1 MRGADAKQSSMLCL
15 LSPEL
20 RVPADHPL
28 RGIRKIADTVLADM
42 SPLFDEMYAGIGRP
56 SVPPE
61 RLLKGMLL
69 MALYTVR
76 SERQLCEQ
84 LDYNLLFR
92 WFVGM
97 SMVEESF
104 DASTFSKNRERLMS
118 HHVAGVFFHH
128 VVERARA
135 AQLMSAEH
143 FTVDGTLIE
152 AWASLKSFRPK
163 EEAGEHRRERN
174 RRKGRRNRQRDSRRR
189 RSRGAAGGSNP
200 AVSFHGTRRRNDT
213 HRSTTDPEA
222 KLYRK
227 GNGKEARLCFSAH
240 ALMENRNGLLVD
252 FRIAEASGRA
262 ERRVAL
268 AMLDENLPGERRLTL
283 GADKGYNTH
292 DFVVD
297 CRDRNITPHVADKV
311 KHSALALSYDWQGQ
325 LQHQSAHSKASRG
338 DLRLD
343 QDGRRPS
350 QDTLPGR
357 TQDPASRLHRRRCLQ
372 SGTHRQAGG
381 STNLGCNNGSFRSGQ
396 GRVRVRVRVRVRGRA
411 TKNGG
416 CAPLFHH
423 PARLSR

>member
-1 MRGADAKQSSMLCL
+1 
-15 LSPEL
+15 
-20 RVPADHPL
+20 
-28 RGIRKIADTVLADM
+28 
-42 SPLFDEMYAGIGRP
+42 
-56 SVPPE
+56 
-61 RLLKGMLL
+61 
-69 MALYTVR
+69 
-76 SERQLCEQ
+76 
-84 LDYNLLFR
+84 
-92 WFVGM
+92 M

-104 DASTFSKNRERLMS
+104 DASTFSKNRERFMS

-152 AWASLKSFRPK
+152 SWASLKSFRPK

-311 KHSALALSYDWQGQ
+311 KHSALDRRTTG
-325 LQHQSAHSKASRG
+325 KASYSISQRIRKRVEEIFGWTKTVGGLRKTRYRG
-338 DLRLD
+338 VR
-343 QDGRRPS
+343 
-350 QDTLPGR
+350 R
-357 TQDPASRLHRRRCLQ
+357 TQLAAYIV
-372 SGTHRQAGG
+372 GAAY
-381 STNLGCNNGSFRSGQ
+381 NL
-396 GRVRVRVRVRVRGRA
+396 VRIAKLVA
-411 TKNGG
+411 
-416 CAPLFHH
+416 APT
-423 PARLSR
+423 